1 MPISTREARER
12 IVSDLGGA
20 AEQLAL
26 GVACLGEA
34 YEQLSVMAAD
44 RMEAELY
51 GPMQRAYGR
60 TKRTRTQFAERV
72 GIEVED
78 PSEPQPGRTSQ
89 GAKAFVER
97 AAGAATQADGQIAD
111 LQDTGYAIDAGDAE
125 LRAGLVEIRDLLGPV
140 PGAART
146 FLRTLGR

>member
-12 IVSDLGGA
+12 IVGDLGSA

-44 RMEAELY
+44 RMETELY

-60 TKRTRTQFAERV
+60 TKRTRSQFADRV
-72 GIEVED
+72 AIGVEQ
-78 PSEPQPGRTSQ
+78 PPEPEPGRASQ
-89 GAKAFVER
+89 GARAFVER
-97 AAGAATQADGQIAD
+97 AAGAATQADGLIAD
-111 LQDTGYAIDAGDAE
+111 LQDTGYAIDVGDAE
-125 LRAGLVEIRDLLGPV
+125 LRAGLAEIRDLLGPV
-140 PGAART
+140 PAAARA

>member
-1 MPISTREARER
+1 MPVSTREARER
-12 IVSDLGGA
+12 IIGDLGGA

-60 TKRTRTQFAERV
+60 TKRARSQFAARV
-72 GIEVED
+72 GLELEEVA
-78 PSEPQPGRTSQ
+78 EPQPGRASQ
-89 GAKAFVER
+89 GAKSFVER
-97 AAGAATQADGQIAD
+97 AAGAASQADGLLAD

-125 LRAGLVEIRDLLGPV
+125 LRAALAEIRELLGPV
-140 PGAART
+140 PGAARG